1 MFDQIGELTDLI
13 NGNAL
18 LAPLI
23 SMYGIGIAT
32 YLFRKIPSRIF
43 YSIKSQFITTISIAN
58 YNISYDLFM
67 KVLLGESKLRTIR
80 SLRVSNGKWGDSNL
94 TTTIGFGYHFII
106 YKKRLL
112 FLSITEKDSKSYEEK
127 VTLQITKFGRD
138 HSFFNELISTVK
150 KLDGRDPDE
159 IKVFNYNP
167 YVWEFISS
175 IPKRSMDSIF
185 IPSES
190 KRKLLNAL
198 DRFTSNEKF
207 YKDKGIPYQLGILLE
222 GPPGTGKTSLVKAI
236 ASYLNANIASMSP
249 SYLFELP
256 KSLSSFNES
265 SIMVIEDID
274 TSNITRERS
283 VIKIKSASEIN
294 KDEST
299 DFSFSSLS
307 DVLNS
312 IDGILSIHGRVLI
325 MTTNHLEKLD
335 PALFRPGRVDVL
347 IHVGYV
353 TQETFNEFILSFFNK
368 KVEREFIGKEVTISK
383 LQGEYLLGKDYDY
396 FISTYC
402 TDN

>member
-1 MFDQIGELTDLI
+1 MFDRIGELTDLI
-13 NGNAL
+13 KGNAL

-150 KLDGRDPDE
+150 KLDGKDPDE

-256 KSLSSFNES
+256 KSLSSFKES

>member
-150 KLDGRDPDE
+150 KLDGKDPDE

>member
-1 MFDQIGELTDLI
+1 MFDRIGELTDLI
-13 NGNAL
+13 KGNAL

-150 KLDGRDPDE
+150 KLDGKDPDE

>member
-1 MFDQIGELTDLI
+1 MFDRIGELTDLI
-13 NGNAL
+13 KGNAL

-23 SMYGIGIAT
+23 SMYGIGIVT

-43 YSIKSQFITTISIAN
+43 YLIKSQLLTTISIAN

-80 SLRVSNGKWGDSNL
+80 SLRVSNGRWGDSNL

-249 SYLFELP
+249 SYIFELP
-256 KSLSSFNES
+256 KSLSSFKES

-283 VIKIKSASEIN
+283 VIKIKSANEIN

-325 MTTNHLEKLD
+325 MTTNHIEKLD
-335 PALFRPGRVDVL
+335 PALVRPGRVDVL

-368 KVEREFIGKEVTISK
+368 RVEGKFIGKEVTISK